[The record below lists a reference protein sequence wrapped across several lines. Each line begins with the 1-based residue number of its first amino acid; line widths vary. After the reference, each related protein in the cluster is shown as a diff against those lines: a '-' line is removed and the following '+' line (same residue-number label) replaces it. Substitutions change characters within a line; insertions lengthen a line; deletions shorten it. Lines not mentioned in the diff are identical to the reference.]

1 MNARAQDV
9 ELASERLTQKQEDFA
24 RYYVECRNATTAYR
38 LAYDYDKSKAGP
50 WLWTEASRQLQHPS
64 IALRIQELQEEAA
77 ARTLIK
83 ARDVVQ
89 DWVDQAD
96 TDANELVQLRTVN
109 CRHCWGHAQRYQWR
123 DEDELLD
130 AVQAKQADIDRGVK
144 HVQMPDVRGGFGF
157 DPKRAPNPEC
167 CKCLGAGQVVVK
179 FTDTDKLSPRARKL
193 YKGAKV
199 TSQGTELLLHD
210 AGAAREQVARA
221 LGVFGKEVTLNP
233 AAAEAPVPEGATEAD
248 AALAYQKLIGKA

>member
-9 ELASERLTQKQEDFA
+9 VLATDSLTQKQEDFA

-38 LAYDYDKSKAGP
+38 LAYNVGRDTLP
-50 WLWTEASRQLQHPS
+50 TTLWSEASRTLAHPMV
-64 IALRIQELQEEAA
+64 AARVQELQEAA
-77 ARTLIK
+77 AGLTLVK
-83 ARDVVQ
+83 ARDIVQ

-109 CRHCWGHAQRYQWR
+109 CRHCWGASQRYQWR

-130 AVQAKQADIDRGVK
+130 AVLLKQEEVDRGVK
-144 HVQMPDVRGGFGF
+144 HVKMPDVRGGFGF
-157 DPKRAPNPEC
+157 DPKKPPNPDC
-167 CKCLGAGQVVVK
+167 VKCLGAGNVVVK

-199 TSQGTELLLHD
+199 TATGTELLLHD
-210 AGAAREQVARA
+210 ANASRVEVAKA
-221 LGVFGKEVTLNP
+221 LGIYGKDVTLNP
-233 AAAEAPVPEGATEAD
+233 AAAQKPAATGATEAE
-248 AALAYQKLIGKA
+248 AALAYQRMIGQA

>member
-1 MNARAQDV
+1 MNARAQDIV
-9 ELASERLTQKQEDFA
+9 LAGDRLTQKQEDFA

-38 LAYDYDKSKAGP
+38 LAYNVGRDTLPTTLYV
-50 WLWTEASRQLQHPS
+50 EASRTLAMPQV
-64 IALRIQELQEEAA
+64 AARVAALQEAAA
-77 ARTLIK
+77 ARTIIK

-109 CRHCWGHAQRYQWR
+109 CRHCWGVAQRYQWR